1 MMLKMNALNTL
12 ANVCVNE
19 RQKRKTKLF
28 RVMLRLVSRVCTKQQ
43 YHILSKLLVAQA
55 INPDPSGGKQIASK
69 FRRIIG
75 DKKWEWVVTNTRMYA
90 KSF

>member
-43 YHILSKLLVAQA
+43 YHILSKLLVTQA